1 VSREAL
7 IGTATVRGSGNRSL
21 LRRLNSYGVL
31 SQIRQEPHTVSQ
43 LASATGLSRTATESV
58 VIDLV
63 NLGWAN
69 PTSEQ
74 DPNSLPLGR
83 PAVRYRFN
91 QRAGHV
97 ATIDIGA
104 HHIYA
109 VVADLAGETVSS
121 ARREVEESFPASERL
136 LAARTTL
143 DRALADAGLSTH
155 NVWVL
160 TIGSP
165 GAVDSGVVAFF
176 GGSGMPGWV
185 GLDISRAFS
194 DYVDCPVLVEGDCGL
209 GAMAEQWIGASQDV
223 VSVVY
228 ILCGIRAGAAVLLNG
243 RLHRGAHGGAGLV
256 GELAELRWRELELE
270 MYGNGAFDG
279 RRPTR
284 EQIFK
289 EARAGN
295 QAARKATR
303 DFAKVLALGAAAM
316 VLAIDPDLVVIGGGS
331 SRDSDLYLH
340 DFTTDLAAHCP
351 LAPEVRI
358 SNLGFEAVGTGG
370 IKMAIEYI
378 DELLSK
384 AIEDNDSFPQADL
397 ALTRNLR

>member
-1 VSREAL
+1 MSREAL
-7 IGTATVRGSGNRSL
+7 FGAAPVRSSGNRSL
-21 LRRLNSYGVL
+21 LRRLNSYGML
-31 SQIRQEPHTVSQ
+31 TQIRQEPHTVSQ
-43 LASATGLSRTATESV
+43 LANATGLSRTATESV
-58 VIDLV
+58 VFDLV
-63 NLGWAN
+63 NLGWAS
-69 PTSEQ
+69 PMSEH
-74 DPNSLPLGR
+74 DPNRLSLGR
-83 PAVRYRFN
+83 PALRYRFN
-91 QRAGHV
+91 QRVGHV

-121 ARREVEESFPASERL
+121 VRLEIDESVPASERL
-136 LAARTTL
+136 LASRTTL

-155 NVWVL
+155 DVWVL

-165 GAVDSGVVAFF
+165 GVVDSGVVAFF

-209 GAMAEQWIGASQDV
+209 GAIAEQWVGVSQDV
-223 VSVVY
+223 GSVVY
-228 ILCGIRAGAAVLLNG
+228 VLCGIRTGAAVMLNG
-243 RLHRGAHGGAGLV
+243 KLHRGARGGAGLV

-270 MYGNGAFDG
+270 MYGNDAFDG

-295 QAARKATR
+295 QAARVATR

-316 VLAIDPDLVVIGGGS
+316 VLAIDPDLVVVGGS
-331 SRDSDLYLH
+331 SSHDSDLYLD
-340 DFTTDLAAHCP
+340 DFATDLGAHCP
-351 LAPEVRI
+351 LVPKVRI

-378 DELLSK
+378 DELLSS
-384 AIEDNDSFPQADL
+384 AVEDNDSFPQADP